1 MTVFSLKGKGLK
13 LDTAEDIQ
21 PYLDELK
28 KLENVTEIEL
38 VGNTYGIE
46 ASKALG
52 EAVKEL
58 SDLEKA
64 DLSDIFTGRLR
75 EEIPKSLDYILK
87 GLLSCKKL
95 HTIDLSD
102 NAFGIATI
110 DPLESFLSK
119 HTPLQHL
126 ILANNGFG
134 PEAGSRVAAAL
145 EKLSQAKKDADDH
158 SKLETVVC
166 GRNRLENGSMEAWA
180 RFLSAHGTIKEIRL
194 YQNGI
199 RQEGIEHLLLHGLS
213 KSPLLERLDLQD
225 NTFTAKGARAFAE
238 VIKNWKNIKE
248 IVVSDCLL
256 TAEGGEILGRALVDN
271 EVLDKLETLKLQYN
285 EVEESGLDLLRQAIE
300 KRMPN
305 LKLLELNGN
314 RFSEEHELVDS
325 ISQIFLDR
333 GFGELD
339 ELDDMEEET
348 DDEDDESED
357 EEEELKAGARDAD
370 DEENENVAP
379 EQSSEVDALA
389 DQVAKGL

>member
-1 MTVFSLKGKGLK
+1 MTVFSLNGKGLK
-13 LDTAEDIQ
+13 LDSAEDIQ
-21 PYLDELK
+21 PHLDELK
-28 KLENVTEIEL
+28 KLQNVTEIDL

-52 EAVKEL
+52 EAVKGL

-64 DLSDIFTGRLR
+64 NLSDIFTGRLR

-95 HTIDLSD
+95 HTVDLSD

-110 DPLESFLSK
+110 DPLESFLSQ
-119 HTPLQHL
+119 HTPLEHL

-134 PEAGSRVAAAL
+134 PEAGSRIAGAL
-145 EKLSQAKKDADDH
+145 EKLATAKKEAGVD
-158 SKLETVVC
+158 SKLQTVVC

-180 RFLSAHGTIKEIRL
+180 KFLSAHGTIKEIRL

-213 KSPLLERLDLQD
+213 KSPELEKLDLQD
-225 NTFTAKGARAFAE
+225 NTFTAKGAKALAE
-238 VIKNWKNIKE
+238 VFKGWKNIKE
-248 IVVSDCLL
+248 IGISDCLL
-256 TAEGGEILGRALVDN
+256 TAEGGEVLARALVES
-271 EVLDKLETLKLQYN
+271 EVLDSLQALKLQYN
-285 EVEESGLDLLRQAIE
+285 EIEETGLNLLKQAVE

-314 RFSEEHELVDS
+314 RFSEEHELVDA
-325 ISQIFLDR
+325 ITQIFEDR

-348 DDEDDESED
+348 ED
-357 EEEELKAGARDAD
+357 EESDEDEEDQLEAGAKDAD

-379 EQSSEVDALA
+379 EKSSSVDELA
-389 DQVAKGL
+389 DKVAKEL